1 MKPYKYQTRLSGKE
15 KQILRAL
22 KRAGKTERRV
32 ADRARIILWTA
43 AGLTVDEIARRLE
56 FHRST
61 VINWRKWYLERRA
74 AGLSVQESLQDKPRS
89 GRPPKFTPLEITQ
102 IKAIACEKPAK
113 LELPLSRFSL
123 QEVHNWVLQAGI
135 VPEISVSTLWRL
147 LHRDAIR
154 PWFYRAWLFPR
165 DPLFVEKAGP
175 VLDLYQRIWQGQPLG
190 PRDYVISADEKSGI
204 QVLAR
209 KHPSLPPVSGQLGR
223 YEFEYERRGT
233 VAYLAALDVFS
244 GRVLGRVDD
253 TVGIVPFGKLV
264 DLVMSQ
270 APYTTADRVFWIVDG
285 GPSHH
290 PNTSPERLRAAYAN
304 ITVVHLPT
312 HASWLNQIEIYFS
325 ILTRKALTPMD
336 LPHKQ
341 AVKDRVLGFQEYY
354 NQTAKP
360 FRWNFTRD
368 DLQERL
374 KKAAEKSK
382 DL

>member
-1 MKPYKYQTRLSGKE
+1 M
-15 KQILRAL
+15 
-22 KRAGKTERRV
+22 
-32 ADRARIILWTA
+32 
-43 AGLTVDEIARRLE
+43 
-56 FHRST
+56 
-61 VINWRKWYLERRA
+61 
-74 AGLSVQESLQDKPRS
+74 
-89 GRPPKFTPLEITQ
+89 
-102 IKAIACEKPAK
+102 
-113 LELPLSRFSL
+113 
-123 QEVHNWVLQAGI
+123 
-135 VPEISVSTLWRL
+135 
-147 LHRDAIR
+147 
-154 PWFYRAWLFPR
+154 
-165 DPLFVEKAGP
+165 
-175 VLDLYQRIWQGQPLG
+175 
-190 PRDYVISADEKSGI
+190 
-204 QVLAR
+204 LAR

-233 VAYLAALDVFS
+233 VTYLAALDVFS
-244 GRVLGRVDD
+244 GCVLGRVDD
-253 TVGIVPFGKLV
+253 TAGIVPFGKLV

-341 AVKDRVLGFQEYY
+341 AVEDRVLGFQEYY